1 MTVFVQ
7 LISSL
12 QVLQMM
18 MIMRKAVL
26 LAKIVLGITHYA
38 S

>member
-26 LAKIVLGITHYA
+26 LAKIVLGIIHYA